1 MGTATT
7 TQAARPAPPAGGQ
20 APTPAANDP
29 LTSDKRYKLL
39 EATMRK
45 HGYQGNALIESL
57 HTAQESFGFLD
68 DFTLRHIARSLHLPY
83 SKVYGV
89 ATFYNYFTLKPQ
101 GEHTWVVCLG
111 TACYIKGAGRIIEEV
126 EKANQFKA
134 GGTTADGKVSLIV
147 ARCLGSCSLAPAVVL
162 DGNVLGKLTPE
173 TVLSQVAT
181 WRGGK

>member
-1 MGTATT
+1 
-7 TQAARPAPPAGGQ
+7 
-20 APTPAANDP
+20 
-29 LTSDKRYKLL
+29 
-39 EATMRK
+39 MRK

-57 HTAQESFGFLD
+57 HTAQESFGFLE

-101 GEHTWVVCLG
+101 GEHTCVVCLG

-126 EKANQFKA
+126 EKANQMKA

-147 ARCLGSCSLAPAVVL
+147 ARCLGSCSLAPAVVF

-173 TVLSQVAT
+173 SVLKQVST
-181 WRGGK
+181 WRGGQ